1 MRDWMKDELDEQIS
15 QAALLL
21 KKLLVDPDDCDLRL
35 VCENWIEEHKSY
47 LLDEPKGYDIR
58 TVDADNLPF

>member
-1 MRDWMKDELDEQIS
+1 MRAWEQDELHEQIS

-21 KKLLVDPDDCDLRL
+21 KKLLVDPEDCDLRR
-35 VCENWIEEHKSY
+35 VCEAWIDDHRSY
-47 LLDEPKGYDIR
+47 LPEEAKGYDIR